1 MTFSEN
7 GLCQA
12 MDSLIDQALTLFP
25 KFWNWVFMSG
35 VCDLKYVEIK
45 DYSMGKI
52 LKMPGFV
59 IFPQKMNKPIVGGI
73 LDNLFSENYYLKS
86 LKKIKKSKA
95 IEIIKEIDLKFIF

>member
-1 MTFSEN
+1 
-7 GLCQA
+7 
-12 MDSLIDQALTLFP
+12 
-25 KFWNWVFMSG
+25 MSG